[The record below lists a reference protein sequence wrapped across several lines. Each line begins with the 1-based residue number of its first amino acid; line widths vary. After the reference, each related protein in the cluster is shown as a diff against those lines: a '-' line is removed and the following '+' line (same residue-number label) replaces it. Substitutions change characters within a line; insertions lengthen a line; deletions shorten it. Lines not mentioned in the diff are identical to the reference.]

1 MVSFKSKDIIFER
14 KKRIFIIMMLVA
26 GVDGCKAGWFVV
38 IANGNTGKIID
49 FQRVDKLAELFQ
61 YSHNLN
67 IIAVDV
73 PIGLLSAAKSGGRD
87 CDILARRL
95 LGYPRSSSVFSP
107 PVRDALNHPKNYSG
121 ANFANRK
128 SSIEGIG
135 ISKQCFGIFPKIIE
149 ADALVNPELQNVIK
163 EIHPEVCFWKMGGD
177 TSPLFSKRSSRG
189 REERLN
195 LLSGVGFNGI
205 SDVFGN
211 YRRSEVQLDDTID
224 AAAACWTATRIFKGD
239 ATRLPAIPERD
250 TSGLFMENWV

>member
-1 MVSFKSKDIIFER
+1 MFGRR
-14 KKRIFIIMMLVA
+14 KRDFIIMTLVA

-38 IANGNTGKIID
+38 IANANTSKIID
-49 FQRVDKLAELFQ
+49 FQRVKKIAELFQ
-61 YSHNLN
+61 YSHKLS

-73 PIGLLSAAKSGGRD
+73 PIGLLSVAKSGGRN

-95 LGYPRSSSVFSP
+95 LGHPRGSSVFSP
-107 PVRDALNHPKNYSG
+107 PVRDALNHHKNYSD

-128 SSIEGIG
+128 SSIEEIG

-149 ADALVNPELQNVIK
+149 VDALVDPRLQNVIK

-177 TSPLFSKRSSRG
+177 TSPLFSKRSSGG

-195 LLSGVGFNGI
+195 LLSSVGFNGI

-211 YRRSEVQLDDTID
+211 YRRSEVQLDDIID
-224 AAAACWTATRIFKGD
+224 AAAACWTATRIFSGD
-239 ATRLPAIPERD
+239 AIRLPAIPERD